1 MSGSPRLLTPLHGN
15 ENVRGHSSNRLVII
29 ASSSPS
35 SSRHHRRHH
44 RVIIDCFIRRLAE
57 AIVAGHSGRRFL
69 HAQQCVHSAQA
80 ALPLDCAVCYWRT
93 HVQLRP
99 IDQSRQA
106 ADATGSC
113 CCLLLPPP
121 PLLSLSLLVLLCC
134 CCPPLHL
141 RSCLLLCCR
150 LLNPKL
156 NAALP
161 PRSSPWCDSQVV
173 DLCGGG
179 GGSAVSSE
187 VVPAPVNISVK
198 NG

>member
-1 MSGSPRLLTPLHGN
+1 MATKTCADIRRIVS
-15 ENVRGHSSNRLVII
+15 
-29 ASSSPS
+29 SSSPS
-35 SSRHHRRHH
+35 SSRVIIASSSRHH

-99 IDQSRQA
+99 LDQSRQA

-113 CCLLLPPP
+113 CCCR
-121 PLLSLSLLVLLCC
+121 LCCRYLWCCSAAARC

-161 PRSSPWCDSQVV
+161 PRSSPWCDSP
-173 DLCGGG
+173 LRW
-179 GGSAVSSE
+179 STYAVEAAQSHQRW
-187 VVPAPVNISVK
+187 
-198 NG
+198 